1 VIKASIV
8 IKAWLL
14 RVWLAVEFLLRQ
26 EDKRQHFLYSF
37 FLLLLFIVLVPA
49 YWAAVIVFLIG
60 LGKEV
65 WDHYYGSG
73 FCWFDMQA
81 NLMGIFLGLLVWPLF

>member
-1 VIKASIV
+1 M
-8 IKAWLL
+8 
-14 RVWLAVEFLLRQ
+14 Q

-37 FLLLLFIVLVPA
+37 FFLLLFM
-49 YWAAVIVFLIG
+49 VFLPAPWAVLSAFMVG

-65 WDHYYGSG
+65 WDHFHGSG

-81 NLMGIFLGLLVWPLF
+81 NLMGIAMGLLVWPLF